1 MEKEIP
7 KDISFG
13 GNAGSSS
20 SREIFVFTAEPK
32 LLEKKKCLRGHLRSS
47 LLKKTPRKPVSSRD
61 IDLVSGLFGKLEV
74 AKVDPKKTKE
84 KPGENVEV
92 VQSGIDEDLVRPSST
107 SFRLRSRTV
116 RQARRRLKA
125 DVVESM
131 NVASPQL
138 WDQSFGKNKKQNI
151 SDEKV
156 FFRATGGFY
165 RIPFAPPDGTDDDT
179 KQRTKHQCI
188 SAIPYYQNKSMEEIR
203 FEDYVTGRKGPIT
216 ITHYGPKFREC
227 IGTDINMRNSQR
239 ITTHHQCISAMT
251 VYEQNSLEELR
262 IEHYMPSTGWRDRE
276 KYSLTQKKM
285 QQLPIT
291 LNSKV
296 YIFQENEREEG
307 IVQFIGKLPDKPNN
321 KIYLGL
327 DLKDPV
333 GIGDGCY
340 KNLRLFRTAKYHAKF
355 VPLDAALPGYLFDD
369 DTHESSRNKDTETEL
384 PIAKSLPST
393 KETDKACGSSSS
405 SSKETNVC
413 AVCLTNPI
421 SIFFLPCGHVCCCER
436 CSKKMRDCPLCRK
449 SIKAKHKAYLA

>member
-138 WDQSFGKNKKQNI
+138 WDQSYGKNKKQNI

-296 YIFQENEREEG
+296 YIFQENEREKG

-327 DLKDPV
+327 DLKNPV

-384 PIAKSLPST
+384 PMAKSLPST
-393 KETDKACGSSSS
+393 KETDKACGSSS